1 MLQHPPFCFI
11 CKAVTFGNGLALG
24 ERPDG
29 RPVIKDGGRSG
40 MKDTL
45 AKITI
50 YL

>member
-24 ERPDG
+24 ERP
-29 RPVIKDGGRSG
+29 VMKDGGRSG